1 MSQKFM
7 QKEFENLRFLHSVN
21 NNNTVVVVTDDD
33 RVLSQNCVADEARNN
48 GFGKSVRFKRSF
60 VLVSCRGSDTHSNPS
75 PCDE

>member
-7 QKEFENLRFLHSVN
+7 QKEFENLRFLHSVYS
-21 NNNTVVVVTDDD
+21 NNTVVVVTDDD
-33 RVLSQNCVADEARNN
+33 RVLSQNCVADARND
-48 GFGKSVRFKRSF
+48 GFGKSVLFKRSF